1 MTTGVLGV
9 IGPAPRSA
17 RRHWLL
23 AWIAVMAI
31 STTAFAFRADVAW
44 LMKVP
49 AEVLIPLGRWIDA
62 GMAWF
67 VDHVQWLSRA
77 AAWILDVALV
87 AIRNVL
93 VWLPWPVTIGTMA
106 LVAFLGGGRRLATG
120 AVLALLYIVVVGYWE
135 KAMLTLALVGVAVPF
150 SVAIGLG
157 LGIAGA
163 KARWFRRVLEP
174 CLDLA
179 QAMPAFAYI
188 IPVLLLFGLSPT
200 VAILTSA
207 IFAIPP
213 MTRSVMLGISR
224 VPIETVESARMSG
237 ASGLQIL
244 RWVELP
250 IASPTL
256 LLGVNQSIMAAFSLV
271 VFTAIVGGTADIGYE
286 VLWRLRKSE
295 FGESL
300 LAGVVI
306 SLFAVLFDRTGRV
319 FVERRARQ
327 TSQADLA
334 RARAIV
340 LGWLAASL
348 AVVLAAE
355 ALPALKTYPEAWTV
369 YPAQPLNDAVVWFT
383 RTFFDLSEAIKS
395 LALYYLLLPIRVGLE
410 NAVRAETWGFDL
422 TPGTIAVYLAIVALL
437 AAFAW
442 RRVGWPMAVAV
453 LCMGGFLFHG
463 IMGTPWLVL
472 ILVVSLLGLQVGGW
486 RVGAFCCAG
495 LVFIALTGVWQ
506 AAMMSIYLCTAAI
519 VICFVVGGLL
529 GIWAAYSDTVS
540 RALAPVNDTLQT
552 IPLFV
557 FLIPVVM
564 VFLHGDFAAVLAICM
579 YAIVPAI
586 RYTELGI
593 RNVPADVVEASRAF
607 GCTERQLLL
616 FVKLPI
622 ALPEIMLG
630 FNQVI
635 VYALSMLIVTSL
647 LGTKDLGQSIYEA
660 LTRAEA
666 GKGVVAGLA
675 IALIAMMADRVI
687 QAWSNRKK
695 AEYGLT

>member
-622 ALPEIMLG
+622 AHSPCSSSPRFWGRRIS
-630 FNQVI
+630 
-635 VYALSMLIVTSL
+635 ASRS
-647 LGTKDLGQSIYEA
+647 
-660 LTRAEA
+660 TR
-666 GKGVVAGLA
+666 
-675 IALIAMMADRVI
+675 R
-687 QAWSNRKK
+687 
-695 AEYGLT
+695 